1 MQVSKYAFTRR
12 EGTTLFV
19 LTLLQFQALDYFQTG
34 RAHLLL
40 ISEHPGTGKGA
51 LGIVSRKYCKL
62 SSIKKQLLML
72 LSLTQLKI

>member
-1 MQVSKYAFTRR
+1 M
-12 EGTTLFV
+12 

-51 LGIVSRKYCKL
+51 LGIVSRKYRKE
-62 SSIKKQLLML
+62 SFIQEQLLMR
-72 LSLTQLKI
+72 LS